1 MLVKPINLFNRRDS
15 NNIIYNDYNHIIFHG
30 KYLYTDISIT
40 ELSVFMDISYCIS
53 NL

>member
-1 MLVKPINLFNRRDS
+1 MLDGVALNTWNTHS